1 MNLPSIHS
9 KSGAPASACGD
20 HPLSMTSLEIAE
32 LVGSRHDKVKQSIYR
47 LVNRGVIQH
56 PPMGE
61 VENSQSLSPNKT
73 SSVFIF
79 TGEKGK
85 RDSIVVMAQMSP
97 EFTARLVDR
106 WQELEAAIASP
117 RNRILEPYYK
127 AAIATFEEMVTD
139 GHSLK
144 LATVTAF
151 RVAAA
156 VAQDALPAIA
166 NTGLSD
172 DSQRILPTRIAT
184 PLNEGDL
191 IAMIENMKEGEVV
204 SISDPSEMGF
214 TSIEAMRRVLTAYHR
229 RVKCKI
235 GWISSGSDIR
245 IERRSRL

>member
-1 MNLPSIHS
+1 MELS
-9 KSGAPASACGD
+9 KNVIAGSA
-20 HPLSMTSLEIAE
+20 LTMSSREIAE
-32 LVGSRHDKVKQSIYR
+32 LTGKNHSHVLRDIRSMLGELYPDVGIGSPDPKLDLLENTGIIVNFARENGGMMAEILLPKRETLI
-47 LVNRGVIQH
+47 LVSGYSTIIR
-56 PPMGE
+56 
-61 VENSQSLSPNKT
+61 
-73 SSVFIF
+73 
-79 TGEKGK
+79 
-85 RDSIVVMAQMSP
+85 
-97 EFTARLVDR
+97 ARIIDR

-117 RNRILEPYYK
+117 RNRMLEPYYK

-139 GHSLK
+139 GHSPK

-166 NTGLSD
+166 TTGLSD